1 MLRTSSSATDIAP
14 PTPREDMSQGNGGPP
29 RRIPFTTL
37 SSYRPRS
44 VLQLLA
50 IGFCAVVLPLSAG
63 LLAAFFAIDHLGE
76 RSTRAVYDSAKSM
89 LAGQALH
96 SDVVQMERHARQ
108 YQVLGDR
115 HFYQLVQERRA
126 SFARNAAALVT
137 TGVPVEVSER
147 VRSIMEQETQVF
159 LALEKFAASSVEVE
173 QALERFRRMAREA
186 NELLDVLATVI
197 TDNAATLRSSTDRLL
212 TMLAWLASALVL
224 AALALAAWLSR
235 LIARPIKRV
244 ETAIR
249 RLGEGSSRRRVRI
262 QGPRDLEEVGRRL
275 EWLRQRLRQAEDE
288 KTRFLRH
295 VSHELK
301 TPLTAIREGAELL
314 CDEVP
319 GPLNNTQSEVAT
331 ILRSNSL
338 YLQRLIEDL
347 ISFSTNGQGART
359 LEIEQVRLASVVD
372 RVLQDQQLAIQA
384 KNLELRSEL
393 ADLVVAGDAD
403 KLRQVVDNLVSNA
416 VKHSPRGGTVYIR
429 LRRQGDAGVID
440 VRDQGSGIAHDEREH
455 VFEAFYQGRVQ
466 AQGAV
471 SGTGLGLAIARE
483 YVTAHGG
490 SIEVVDASIGA
501 HLRVRIPLHT
511 GAIAARA

>member
-1 MLRTSSSATDIAP
+1 MLKGSSSATDIAP
-14 PTPREDMSQGNGGPP
+14 SMPRDGKPEGNGESPD
-29 RRIPFTTL
+29 RFPFVTL

-63 LLAAFFAIDHLGE
+63 LIAAFFAIDHLGE

-115 HFYQLVQERRA
+115 EVYNLALERRQ

-137 TGVPVEVSER
+137 TDVPVEIRDR
-147 VRSIMEQETQVF
+147 VRSIVEQETQVF
-159 LALEKFAASSVEVE
+159 LALEEFPSSSGEVQE
-173 QALERFRRMAREA
+173 ALERFRSMAQSA
-186 NELLDVLATVI
+186 TELLHDLATVI
-197 TDNAATLRSSTDRLL
+197 SDNAEALRNSTDRLL
-212 TMLAWLASALVL
+212 TMLAWLASALIL

-249 RLGEGSSRRRVRI
+249 RLGEGSTRRRVHI
-262 QGPRDLEEVGRRL
+262 HGPRDLEELGRRL
-275 EWLRQRLRQAEDE
+275 EWLRQRLRQAEHE

-301 TPLTAIREGAELL
+301 TPLTAIREGTELL

-319 GPLNNTQSEVAT
+319 GPLNSTQSEVAT
-331 ILRSNSL
+331 ILRANSL

-347 ISFSTNGQGART
+347 IAFSTDGHSART
-359 LEIEQVRLASVVD
+359 LQLEPVALPGIVD

-384 KNLELRSEL
+384 KSIELSSDL
-393 ADLVVAGDAD
+393 AELVVAGDAD

-416 VKHSPRGGTVYIR
+416 VKHSPRGGTVSIR
-429 LRRQGDAGVID
+429 LQRQGDAGVID
-440 VRDQGSGIAHDEREH
+440 VRDQGPGIARDEREY
-455 VFEAFYQGRVQ
+455 VFEAFYQGKVQ

-490 SIEVVDASIGA
+490 TIEVLDSAIGA

-511 GAIAARA
+511 GAVAASA